1 MLLLIYKY
9 YLYINYFLI
18 KSPNDTTDDC
28 STIISMT
35 TAEENVKKFN
45 SVLDTKIDLDNSDK
59 VVENK
64 TNFNI
69 REFVQYNLKKIIF
82 MILPIFYLNEYF
94 QVLSNDE
101 KIKFFKNETE
111 KNTVES
117 NDSLIKSVFSYL
129 APKNLITKILNLNQ
143 RHENYRFGFSP
154 FSQFLLKIN
163 HFNFF

>member
-1 MLLLIYKY
+1 M
-9 YLYINYFLI
+9 
-18 KSPNDTTDDC
+18 TTD
-28 STIISMT
+28 
-35 TAEENVKKFN
+35 EENVKKFN

-59 VVENK
+59 VVVNK

-69 REFVQYNLKKIIF
+69 REFVQYNFKKIIF

-117 NDSLIKSVFSYL
+117 NDSLIKSAFSYL
-129 APKNLITKILNLNQ
+129 AAKNLITKILNLNQ